1 MATVTK
7 NRKSSAANNRTSSST
22 NKKASPAGKKSA
34 ATAKKASPAKKAA
47 TKQSARAE
55 KMPHSEFHKFFLD
68 ELKDIYWAEKALVK
82 ALPKLKKAST
92 SPELAAAFDKH
103 AGETQT
109 HVSTLENIFE
119 ILGEKAV
126 AKKCDAMQG
135 LIEEANS
142 VIEETEAGSKV
153 RDAALIL
160 AAQKAEHYEIATYG
174 SLRVFASTMGHGD
187 VEQLLSQTLENEKA
201 TDEALTALA
210 EGAVNDEASEE

>member
-7 NRKSSAANNRTSSST
+7 NRKSSAASTRTTAST
-22 NKKASPAGKKSA
+22 NKKASPAGRKS
-34 ATAKKASPAKKAA
+34 TAGNTSPAKNVVNK
-47 TKQSARAE
+47 SPARAE
-55 KMPHSEFHKFFLD
+55 KMPRSAFHKFFLD

-82 ALPKLKKAST
+82 ALPKMKKAST
-92 SPELAAAFDKH
+92 SPDLADAFDKH
-103 AGETQT
+103 ARDTQT

-135 LIEEANS
+135 LIEEANGI
-142 VIEETEAGSKV
+142 IEETEAGSSV

-160 AAQKAEHYEIATYG
+160 AAQKVEHYEIATYG
-174 SLRVFASTMGHGD
+174 TLRVFASTMGHSD

-201 TDEALTALA
+201 TDEALTTLA
-210 EGAVNDEASEE
+210 EGAVNEEASEE